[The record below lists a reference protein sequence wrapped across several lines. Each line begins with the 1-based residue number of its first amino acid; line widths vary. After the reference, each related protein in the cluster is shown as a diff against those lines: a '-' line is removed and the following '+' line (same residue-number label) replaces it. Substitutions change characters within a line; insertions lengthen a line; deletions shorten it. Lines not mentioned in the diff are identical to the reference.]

1 MAYPSSPG
9 WKATG
14 ASREAANKI
23 TSHAKT
29 VRDRVHFFLKDHYP
43 STFSADQIADSLGES
58 ILTVR
63 PRVSE
68 LGRDGQIEA
77 VNERRKNISGMSA
90 HCWRAKGG
98 AQ

>member
-43 STFSADQIADSLGES
+43 STFSADQIA
-58 ILTVR
+58 TVSAKAYLRSARGFRNLAARDRSR
-63 PRVSE
+63 P
-68 LGRDGQIEA
+68 
-77 VNERRKNISGMSA
+77 
-90 HCWRAKGG
+90 
-98 AQ
+98 

>member
-9 WKATG
+9 WKVAG
-14 ASREAANKI
+14 ASKDAAQSI
-23 TSHAKT
+23 SSHAKT
-29 VRDRVHFFLKDHYP
+29 VRDRVHRFLKDRYP
-43 STFSADQIADSLGES
+43 SAFSADQIADQLGES
-58 ILTVR
+58 ILTIR

-77 VNERRKNISGMSA
+77 VTERRKNKSGMSA

-98 AQ
+98 AL